1 MAEGRCNM
9 ASDYEILGV
18 SPCASRE
25 ELRAAYRALARRWH
39 PDRFLERPERDW
51 AGARMAEITRA
62 YRACLKGS
70 RRARASQTDDDERL
84 KTARRLIDDGQFVNA
99 RAVLME
105 VSTRRAEWN
114 YLFGLMLLH
123 RHEYEKALVYLSVAA
138 HQQPENEK
146 YARME
151 NVARGMQESS
161 RSRFGR
167 FSR

>member
-1 MAEGRCNM
+1 MT
-9 ASDYEILGV
+9 SDYEILGV
-18 SPCASRE
+18 SPCATRE

-39 PDRFLERPERDW
+39 PDRFLAGPEREW

-70 RRARASQTDDDERL
+70 RRARTDDDERL
-84 KTARRLIDDGQFVNA
+84 RTARRLIDDGQFVNA

-123 RHEYEKALVYLSVAA
+123 RQEYEKALVYLSVAA
-138 HQQPENEK
+138 HQQPENKK

-151 NVARGMQESS
+151 SVARGIHESA
-161 RSRFGR
+161 RPGFRPFR
-167 FSR
+167 